1 MDGDI
6 DIFSDLINLDGIPSS
21 YSTIPES
28 ILETELASQFDS
40 VDEPPDT
47 TTTNITRD
55 SPTPKNE
62 GTVTTS
68 NVDEVPGSLE
78 SPPLNASVSG
88 EDRSLAQQE
97 RKRRRRPSSPEPNYQ
112 QQVAKH
118 NSKRKRTGQACDRC
132 RCRRYK
138 CDSRANG
145 CLPCVTANVP
155 CHVTDSVTGETFVRG
170 AAGRMAAEIENLKA
184 AVARLE
190 QEKEQLQ
197 RILHCSPLQMRHA
210 QVFGSPVAPSA
221 VTLSMQSQVL
231 AQKEQ
236 IDMLSREVERLRNA
250 NRTLQMRIEEQ
261 DQQMQFSNFT
271 SMFQD

>member
-1 MDGDI
+1 MSSTILATIPEDTMDGDI

-132 RCRRYK
+132 RVCRF
-138 CDSRANG
+138 STF
-145 CLPCVTANVP
+145 LIMFHQLIVVSELNVMIP
-155 CHVTDSVTGETFVRG
+155 GLVP
-170 AAGRMAAEIENLKA
+170 
-184 AVARLE
+184 
-190 QEKEQLQ
+190 
-197 RILHCSPLQMRHA
+197 PLQMRLPCQRLSSMRHSQRTMPRYRQRHRRDFRA
-210 QVFGSPVAPSA
+210 RCCWPYGS
-221 VTLSMQSQVL
+221 
-231 AQKEQ
+231 
-236 IDMLSREVERLRNA
+236 
-250 NRTLQMRIEEQ
+250 
-261 DQQMQFSNFT
+261 
-271 SMFQD
+271 

>member
-1 MDGDI
+1 M
-6 DIFSDLINLDGIPSS
+6 
-21 YSTIPES
+21 
-28 ILETELASQFDS
+28 
-40 VDEPPDT
+40 
-47 TTTNITRD
+47 
-55 SPTPKNE
+55 
-62 GTVTTS
+62 
-68 NVDEVPGSLE
+68 
-78 SPPLNASVSG
+78 
-88 EDRSLAQQE
+88 
-97 RKRRRRPSSPEPNYQ
+97 
-112 QQVAKH
+112 
-118 NSKRKRTGQACDRC
+118 
-132 RCRRYK
+132 
-138 CDSRANG
+138 
-145 CLPCVTANVP
+145 
-155 CHVTDSVTGETFVRG
+155 RG